1 MPIVRY
7 VVVSLLAVAGLV
19 GLMLL
24 VRPLIFSLAP
34 PLDDSNYRLVPTAQ
48 ADQGVQLVELVL
60 SEPHGLLGEVVD
72 GERARLTVAISPVVG
87 TGRYTV
93 VNAWS
98 PTNDCGIELGP
109 DRLVDCA
116 GDTWTYEGI
125 PIDPADP
132 PLQRFPTVA
141 RNGAVVVDFANP
153 VDEGQT

>member
-1 MPIVRY
+1 MPIARY
-7 VVVSLLAVAGLV
+7 AAAALLAVAGLV

-24 VRPLIFSLAP
+24 VRPIIFSLAP
-34 PLDDSNYRLVPTAQ
+34 PLDDANYRLVATAQ
-48 ADQGVQLVELVL
+48 ADEGVQLIEILL
-60 SEPHGLLGEVVD
+60 NEPHGLLGEVVA
-72 GERARLTVAISPVVG
+72 GERAGLTVAIAPVIG

-98 PTNDCGIELGP
+98 PTNDCEIQLGP

-116 GDTWTYEGI
+116 GDAWTYEGI

-132 PLQRFPTVA
+132 PLQRFQTLV

-153 VDEGQT
+153 VDEGRS

>member
-1 MPIVRY
+1 MRIARY
-7 VVVSLLAVAGLV
+7 VVAALLAVAALV

-34 PLDDSNYRLVPTAQ
+34 PLDDANYRLVATAQ
-48 ADQGVQLVELVL
+48 ADEGVQLIEIVL
-60 SEPHGLLGEVVD
+60 NEPHGLLGEKIA
-72 GERARLTVAISPVVG
+72 GERAGLTVAVAPVMG

-98 PTNDCGIELGP
+98 PTNDCAIQLGP

-116 GDTWTYEGI
+116 GDAWTYEGV

-132 PLQRFPTVA
+132 PLQRFPTTVS
-141 RNGAVVVDFANP
+141 NGVVVVDFVQP
-153 VDEGQT
+153 IDEGQT